1 MAYTKKNPPANHW
14 HALVSQS
21 VHDPGSI
28 EWLDSNIENIIRSYL
43 LEIGYY
49 GNIDRLFP
57 TPCQENH
64 WLFDLDTNSCLG
76 YFITPYEELYGTW
89 SHDYAYR
96 SHFFQIYF
104 DARPSYYTA
113 GDPPEFLIE
122 NFRTQGKEIVPWDNS
137 LTKDHPILQVAKA
150 ECLELGLNKSIATR
164 IWNKNTLETFSS
176 AWEARK
182 QK

>member
-1 MAYTKKNPPANHW
+1 MTYNKKNPPANHW

-21 VHDPGSI
+21 IHDPGSI
-28 EWLDSNIENIIRSYL
+28 GWLDSNIENVIRSYL

-49 GNIDRLFP
+49 GNIEHIFP
-57 TPCQENH
+57 TPCQENQ
-64 WLFDLDTNSCLG
+64 WLFDLETDSSIG
-76 YFITPYEELYGTW
+76 YFITRYEELYGTW

-104 DARPSYYTA
+104 DDRPSYYSA
-113 GDPPEFLIE
+113 GDPPEFLVE
-122 NFRTQGKEIVPWDNS
+122 NFRIQGKEIVPWENS
-137 LTKDHPILQVAKA
+137 LTKDHPILQAAKA
-150 ECLELGLNKSIATR
+150 ECVELGLNKSIATR

-176 AWEARK
+176 AWDARK